1 LTAAS
6 WSRLP
11 AILFFSCAL
20 KSGAVHG
27 PLFFSRFSW
36 GTCGRALH
44 VPAQRSTLAG
54 LSTDTKASAIMNRT
68 QQWMEEFQ
76 KNISDLIARSP
87 AADLERNMRSMMTQ
101 GFAKLDLI
109 TREEFDVQTDLL
121 ARARTRVD
129 QLATQVQALE
139 ARLDDLERR
148 GTRGSQPTSEA

>member
-1 LTAAS
+1 
-6 WSRLP
+6 
-11 AILFFSCAL
+11 
-20 KSGAVHG
+20 
-27 PLFFSRFSW
+27 
-36 GTCGRALH
+36 
-44 VPAQRSTLAG
+44 
-54 LSTDTKASAIMNRT
+54 MNRT

-129 QLATQVQALE
+129 QLAAQVQALE
-139 ARLDDLERR
+139 ARLDAFERSR
-148 GTRGSQPTSEA
+148 TGSPASEA